1 MKNDI
6 KFDIL
11 DGDEDYQKRA
21 TECFLGEL
29 SEEEIEDSM
38 SEKFAYLDED

>member
-38 SEKFAYLDED
+38 SEKFA